1 MKDNMKNK
9 IKVGDNTY
17 EFILPKGL
25 EESPVNKA
33 LNDWLKLVEESKCKK
48 KKKDIWSEHPMLPGY
63 KFKNLRLINSP
74 IESTDDNQIN
84 ITVQYDAFK
93 KIYL

>member
-1 MKDNMKNK
+1 MKNK

-25 EESPVNKA
+25 GESPINKV
-33 LNDWLKLVEESKCKK
+33 LNDWLKLAEESKNKKNK
-48 KKKDIWSEHPMLPGY
+48 KKKDIWSELPMLPGY
-63 KFKNLRLINSP
+63 KFKNLRLVNSP
-74 IESTDDNQIN
+74 IETTDDNQIN

-93 KIYL
+93 KIDL